1 MATSPSFA
9 VTPRIGAVSVATAD
23 SSYTAPTNVGTLLTG
38 ASTGTRVSE
47 VVVKCAATSASA
59 IVRSFLY
66 DSTANA
72 GSGVYYLFDEV
83 NIAAATGSATVQ
95 QTRVSTVYNNLI
107 LPSNTWSL
115 RVTTSVSQA
124 THVTAFG
131 ADL

>member
-1 MATSPSFA
+1 MATAPAFA

-47 VVVKCAATSASA
+47 IVVKCAATSTAA
-59 IVRSFLY
+59 LIRVFLH
-66 DSTANA
+66 DGTTST
-72 GSGVYYLFDEV
+72 YWLFDEV
-83 NIAAATGSATVQ
+83 TVAAATGSATVQ
-95 QTRVSTVYNNLI
+95 QTRVSTTYTNLI
-107 LPSNTWSL
+107 LPSASWSV

-124 THVTAFG
+124 THVTALG